1 MSLGPVHHMGHV
13 VADLDEA
20 IASWQDRFG
29 LRVTIREELPEQL
42 VEAAM
47 LETEGA
53 RVELIAPTSA
63 ESGVARF
70 LDKRGP
76 GMHHIAFEV
85 PDVAAALRAYEE
97 GGAELIDDAPRVGL
111 GGHMVAFLH
120 PSSAH
125 GVLVELVEAG

>member
-1 MSLGPVHHMGHV
+1 MTLGPVHHMGHV
-13 VADLDEA
+13 VPDLDEA
-20 IASWQDRFG
+20 IASWRDRFG

-47 LETEGA
+47 LEAEGA

-63 ESGVARF
+63 ESGVARY

-85 PDVAAALRAYEE
+85 PDVAAALAHYRDD
-97 GGAELIDDAPRVGL
+97 GAELIDEAPRAGL

-125 GVLVELVEAG
+125 GVLVELVESG